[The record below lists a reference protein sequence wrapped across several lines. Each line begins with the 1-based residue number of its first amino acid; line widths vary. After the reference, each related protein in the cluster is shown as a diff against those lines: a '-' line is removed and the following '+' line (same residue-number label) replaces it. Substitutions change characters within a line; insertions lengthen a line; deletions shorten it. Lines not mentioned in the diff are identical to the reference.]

1 MILLKITSPDGN
13 TTTEEFTPAEMV
25 NWFTT
30 AQRTELETT
39 GRLKMKAGYG
49 TRLIE
54 MVQCPAP
61 VLTDAASRI
70 NGVHYLMVT
79 EPGGIEYVMR
89 YGEAEM
95 AEVFTPGQRRH
106 LTTGKGVMI
115 GRCRFVDMVMAARA
129 IAA

>member
-1 MILLKITSPDGN
+1 MILLKITSADGN

-30 AQRTELETT
+30 AQRTELEAT
-39 GRLKMKAGYG
+39 GKLKMKAGSG
-49 TRLIE
+49 TRLVE
-54 MVQCPAP
+54 MVKRPEP

-79 EPGGIEYVMR
+79 EPRGIEYVMR
-89 YGEAEM
+89 YSEAEM
-95 AEVFTPGQRRH
+95 AEVFTPGQRRQ
-106 LTTGKGVMI
+106 LTTGAGVMI
-115 GRCRFVDMVMAARA
+115 GRCRFVDMVIAARS